1 MGKGK
6 DEAMQMSGGT
16 FYIYSLNTH
25 THTLQGGE
33 CCLGVFIEAIIAIIS
48 IVCNR

>member
-25 THTLQGGE
+25 TLRGGE

>member
-25 THTLQGGE
+25 THTAGRRVLPR
-33 CCLGVFIEAIIAIIS
+33 GVYRS
-48 IVCNR
+48 NNCHY

>member
-16 FYIYSLNTH
+16 FNIYSLNTH
-25 THTLQGGE
+25 THTLREESAASG
-33 CCLGVFIEAIIAIIS
+33 CL
-48 IVCNR
+48 

>member
-25 THTLQGGE
+25 THTAGGE
-33 CCLGVFIEAIIAIIS
+33 CCLGMFIEAIIAIIS
-48 IVCNR
+48 IVCSR

>member
-16 FYIYSLNTH
+16 FYIYILE
-25 THTLQGGE
+25 THTLREKSAASG
-33 CCLGVFIEAIIAIIS
+33 CL
-48 IVCNR
+48 